1 MTTTIET
8 KLDTLAEY
16 QSQKDSIDAAK
27 KALLNDVS
35 VPAEVQDKVAA
46 SNLIIASIDAAASK
60 DIAAI
65 QAEVNSQL
73 DKIVIPDQI
82 REAYEQ
88 IEQQRAL
95 VRKYQDAKIAD
106 IRERANNL
114 RGDAS
119 TNLQDQVKSTYD
131 ALALR
136 KRDIEAEFAGKL
148 NDVDDNIKALEA
160 EIKAATKAEGKT
172 VKGKFISAIYVRGR
186 ISWDNDGLNAYADQN
201 PGVVKY
207 RTIGEPSITL
217 RRV

>member
-35 VPAEVQDKVAA
+35 VPAEVQDKVSA

-65 QAEVNSQL
+65 QAEVNSRL

-119 TNLQDQVKSTYD
+119 TNLQAQVKSTYD
-131 ALALR
+131 ALAQR

-160 EIKAATKAEGKT
+160 EIKAATKAAGKT